1 MVSLYEQIQESKRKG
16 RRSDSFIKV
25 EDQIDD
31 TFFTGFN
38 LNNYLAHSE
47 GFVVKKIAEVPQ
59 EKMNQIKS
67 LPKIQKFYSKVENMS
82 GE

>member
-1 MVSLYEQIQESKRKG
+1 MVSLYEQIQESKR
-16 RRSDSFIKV
+16 RRSDNFIKV

-67 LPKIQKFYSKVENMS
+67 LPKIQKLYSKVENMNV
-82 GE
+82 E